1 MSGIINYERLSFLG
15 DKVKAGTATKV
26 EKDEFMLMLY
36 HNGSITQKQY
46 DEYLINGNKT
56 NTDEI
61 VNAALAIGAV
71 LLIGYL
77 IKEMFKSNK

>member
-1 MSGIINYERLSFLG
+1 MSNHMDFGRLSFLG
-15 DKVKAGTATKV
+15 DRLKAGLASKQ
-26 EKDEFMLMLY
+26 EKDEYMLILY
-36 HNGSITQKQY
+36 RNGNITQKQY
-46 DEYLINGNKT
+46 NEYLANGNKT

-77 IKEMFKSNK
+77 IKEIFKGK